1 MYKIKHILLI
11 IVGLLLVSCASNRP
25 NRVHK
30 QVMTQRT
37 QVTLTFDQHE
47 YKTNCMLKVWKNE
60 LIVLSV
66 TPVMGIELFRL
77 EATPDQVTII
87 DKLNRRYTIMTYE
100 DINKLSPRRI
110 SYKMLQLLI
119 NKAGKEINLDLQA
132 GTHTLQLKANMGQ
145 RENIRK
151 SHKWSIPT
159 NTSKLVC
166 AKSYLYEKKIDHI
179 STIVVAFV
187 YIRTKRQ
194 GIATTA
200 TSPSTTIGGNRQNAQ
215 ANQKR

>member
-66 TPVMGIELFRL
+66 MPVMG
-77 EATPDQVTII
+77 
-87 DKLNRRYTIMTYE
+87 TY
-100 DINKLSPRRI
+100 DINRPQT
-110 SYKMLQLLI
+110 MQLHPHQYQHEL
-119 NKAGKEINLDLQA
+119 
-132 GTHTLQLKANMGQ
+132 
-145 RENIRK
+145 
-151 SHKWSIPT
+151 P
-159 NTSKLVC
+159 
-166 AKSYLYEKKIDHI
+166 
-179 STIVVAFV
+179 
-187 YIRTKRQ
+187 
-194 GIATTA
+194 
-200 TSPSTTIGGNRQNAQ
+200 
-215 ANQKR
+215 